1 MNYPGG
7 SVGNQ
12 CNAGAGQANL
22 LNVVSLATGPDG
34 SLYIGDFNLIRKVS
48 QPDGEIFTVFQF
60 EDTQRAF
67 DYDLTLSPFDG
78 KLYLSNAKKHQIW
91 ALKSLVRKDV
101 KNPRKNWDIVVG
113 TGDRCVPGDDCGDD
127 GLALKA
133 KLNYP
138 KGLAISLDGTMYISD
153 GRNIRVVTPAGRVQT
168 LIGTQARPKGPPR

>member
-1 MNYPGG
+1 MINYPGG

-12 CNAGAGQANL
+12 CNAGAVQANL

-101 KNPRKNWDIVVG
+101 KNPRKNWEIVVAINEAPKIG
-113 TGDRCVPGDDCGDD
+113 RS
-127 GLALKA
+127 LAFVILSFFIFI
-133 KLNYP
+133 L
-138 KGLAISLDGTMYISD
+138 
-153 GRNIRVVTPAGRVQT
+153 R
-168 LIGTQARPKGPPR
+168 